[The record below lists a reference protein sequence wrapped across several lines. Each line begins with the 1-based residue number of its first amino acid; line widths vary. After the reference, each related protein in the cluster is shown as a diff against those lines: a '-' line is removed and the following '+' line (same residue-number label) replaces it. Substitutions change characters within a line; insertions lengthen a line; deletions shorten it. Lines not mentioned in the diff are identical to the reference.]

1 MAHHLAAAA
10 GAAVQYRRAP
20 SIAHRTQDDRASSVH
35 TSSSRPDLTSS
46 VESDL
51 CCMEDGWDKES
62 PAPAKP
68 CTASRAVPVPEQAR
82 CGARLT
88 PSERAQLRRSRPEAC
103 LGAAATAAAAI
114 QQDSPREER
123 LDSLLK
129 MLSSQEKFRPAGAAG
144 GGRARCH
151 SVSPFV
157 VERRRCFVAWKV
169 RRRERGGTL
178 EGGGSLQEAHEFFFL
193 CKKCLTPE

>member
-10 GAAVQYRRAP
+10 GATVQYRRAP
-20 SIAHRTQDDRASSVH
+20 SITHRTQDDSAFSQH
-35 TSSSRPDLTSS
+35 TTSSSRPDLSSS

-51 CCMEDGWDKES
+51 CCMEDSWDKES
-62 PAPAKP
+62 PAPAKS
-68 CTASRAVPVPEQAR
+68 CTASRAVPVPEQAQ
-82 CGARLT
+82 CGARQT

-103 LGAAATAAAAI
+103 LGAAAAEI
-114 QQDSPREER
+114 RQDSPREER

-157 VERRRCFVAWKV
+157 VERRRCFVTWKV
-169 RRRERGGTL
+169 RRRKRW
-178 EGGGSLQEAHEFFFL
+178 GSA
-193 CKKCLTPE
+193 

>member
-10 GAAVQYRRAP
+10 GVTAGVQYRRAP
-20 SIAHRTQDDRASSVH
+20 SIVHRSTTQDDR
-35 TSSSRPDLTSS
+35 TSSQHSTSRVDLSSS

-51 CCMEDGWDKES
+51 CCMEDSWDKES

-68 CTASRAVPVPEQAR
+68 CPVSTRVAPAPEPQAR
-82 CGARLT
+82 SSPRQT
-88 PSERAQLRRSRPEAC
+88 PSERAQLRRSRPEAPP
-103 LGAAATAAAAI
+103 LGAAALSAGAI
-114 QQDSPREER
+114 RQDSPREER

-129 MLSSQEKFRPAGAAG
+129 MLSGEDKFRPLGAAG

-157 VERRRCFVAWKV
+157 VERRRCFVTWMV
-169 RRRERGGTL
+169 RGGR
-178 EGGGSLQEAHEFFFL
+178 GRNQHELVFCEL
-193 CKKCLTPE
+193 